1 MSYMTF
7 LARAAAAVSSTRDRV
22 ASRRGD
28 LAARRTLR
36 RELATYTT
44 EAEISDLLAT
54 VEARSGGEA
63 TEIRAIL
70 LGNMRSGADARL
82 AS

>member
-1 MSYMTF
+1 MTR
-7 LARAAAAVSSTRDRV
+7 LARKATAVVSNTRGRV
-22 ASRRGD
+22 ASRRAE

-44 EAEISDLLAT
+44 EAEISDLLAA

-70 LGNMRSGADARL
+70 LGKMGSGADVRL